1 MERKINKKEKKQT
14 KVSFPL
20 KDLSIKTQKRKQEDQ
35 NKKTQRGEFR
45 NSGPFERVSS
55 ASSEILDR
63 RRARGFMMYFELYK
77 YTWMYKIP
85 ELPSVHR

>member
-35 NKKTQRGEFR
+35 NKKKKPKEENLGIRVHLKEYPVPAQKAWTE
-45 NSGPFERVSS
+45 GPE
-55 ASSEILDR
+55 AL
-63 RRARGFMMYFELYK
+63 
-77 YTWMYKIP
+77 
-85 ELPSVHR
+85 